1 MISSA
6 SSRYIH
12 SRAHVCV
19 CMCVSNVRAC
29 MCMQACGRRLVREGL
44 IITAIPPGKAS
55 GGYVDSLGAS
65 RRPGAHASPSRD
77 PRNFRPH
84 AHPTSD
90 RPPPVR
96 GKEEDQD
103 SSSLPPLLP
112 LPLHP
117 SEALFRANAVSGV
130 DAERHRAPILRL
142 LLELPSLA
150 TLVPASSLQTTLES
164 LSPVP

>member
-1 MISSA
+1 
-6 SSRYIH
+6 
-12 SRAHVCV
+12 
-19 CMCVSNVRAC
+19 

-44 IITAIPPGKAS
+44 IKTAIPPGKAS

-96 GKEEDQD
+96 GKEEDQ
-103 SSSLPPLLP
+103 
-112 LPLHP
+112 
-117 SEALFRANAVSGV
+117 EALFRANAVSGV